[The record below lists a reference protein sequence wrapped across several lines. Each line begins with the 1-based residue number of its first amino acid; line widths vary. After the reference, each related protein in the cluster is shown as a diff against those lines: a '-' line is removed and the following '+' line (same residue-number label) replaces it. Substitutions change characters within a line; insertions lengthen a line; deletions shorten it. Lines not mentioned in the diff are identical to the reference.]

1 MEDANAKVGL
11 IETEIAFNQA
21 VTDTLEGVQRVCQ
34 QIEAGRAA
42 SGNGQITVAIELLE
56 STESDIQNGFSFANT
71 NVMNILSVEVAR
83 LRQEVVEALRSRW
96 DDQLKIDQ
104 QKGEFRVCKDEGTD
118 SLDNTIASLS
128 RVGIIE
134 SANAKLQK
142 DLLSTVID
150 PILLPGIDQ
159 LGRGVIVAD
168 SGIRI
173 ESKPSKASV
182 SETLD
187 RITKVLDYLQ
197 QNLPSSVS
205 AALPGSF
212 IPTVAS
218 KIIATW
224 LSSAIP
230 TDLDGLG
237 NFEETLD
244 HVLQFTRTIESWGW
258 SGQEELVSWVN
269 QAPRL
274 WLTRRRVDSLDS
286 VRKVI
291 AASQGTTKQV
301 ERIEKEQVS
310 QADGALL
317 ENAPTDDWDAGW
329 DDDKEEDTGH
339 KPAAPLPAEEEED
352 VSAWGLDEDE
362 DEIPK
367 ETKPQPPAEAE
378 DDTDD
383 AWGWGDEDEDAQKG
397 PSEPSQPKPAA
408 APLKSANGERTVPS
422 SSPRE
427 VTLKEVY
434 TVTDIPDS
442 IIKVIRQQID
452 DSKNISL
459 PV

>member
-1 MEDANAKVGL
+1 MD
-11 IETEIAFNQA
+11 
-21 VTDTLEGVQRVCQ
+21 
-34 QIEAGRAA
+34 
-42 SGNGQITVAIELLE
+42 
-56 STESDIQNGFSFANT
+56 
-71 NVMNILSVEVAR
+71 ILSVEVAR

-96 DDQLKIDQ
+96 DDLLKIDR

-118 SLDNTIASLS
+118 SLKNTIASLS
-128 RVGIIE
+128 RVGILE

-142 DLLSTVID
+142 DLLSAVID
-150 PILLPGIDQ
+150 PVLLPGTDQ

-173 ESKPSKASV
+173 EPKPSKASV
-182 SETLD
+182 SETVN

-197 QNLPSSVS
+197 QSLPSSVS
-205 AALPGSF
+205 AAFPNSF

-237 NFEETLD
+237 AFEETLD

-291 AASQGTTKQV
+291 AASQGTTKPV

-329 DDDKEEDTGH
+329 DDDKEEATAD
-339 KPAAPLPAEEEED
+339 KPAAPLPEEEEED

-362 DEIPK
+362 EEIPE
-367 ETKPQPPAEAE
+367 ETKPEALAEAE
-378 DDTDD
+378 DDDGDD
-383 AWGWGDEDEDAQKG
+383 AWGWGEEDEDAQKS

-408 APLKSANGERTVPS
+408 APPKSANGGRTVPS

-434 TVTDIPDS
+434 IVTDIPDS
-442 IIKVIRQQID
+442 IINVIRQQIV
-452 DSKNISL
+452 DSKNISQ